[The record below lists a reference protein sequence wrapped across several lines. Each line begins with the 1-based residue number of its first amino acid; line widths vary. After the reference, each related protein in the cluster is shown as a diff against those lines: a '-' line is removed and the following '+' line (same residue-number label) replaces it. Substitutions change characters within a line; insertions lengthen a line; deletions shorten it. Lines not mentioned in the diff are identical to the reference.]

1 MIESAS
7 NPWYLHTV
15 STVQTTNY
23 VGLYVRMSYN
33 PTSRTLARG
42 DPVTQFASTS
52 TYSYSYVQ
60 TLCTLH
66 VQQICKEDTIPQ
78 RFMQEPLTVLI
89 AIKILSRCINHKRK
103 NKRTNKKSHPFRLW
117 HNIRNSGN
125 NRRNLSNRMLLRKKK
140 MYSTVNLAQQRHSC
154 CDFQTQ
160 ERWSTA
166 KSLITKNTPPP

>member
-1 MIESAS
+1 MGFTCKVYFIWDSKPIWWVDIA
-7 NPWYLHTV
+7 NFLWYLSD
-15 STVQTTNY
+15 STY
-23 VGLYVRMSYN
+23 E
-33 PTSRTLARG
+33 
-42 DPVTQFASTS
+42 
-52 TYSYSYVQ
+52 YSYSYVRVQ

-140 MYSTVNLAQQRHSC
+140 MYSTVNLAQQRRSC

-166 KSLITKNTPPP
+166 KSLITKNTPPPRIWKWWRHMLFPCKIP